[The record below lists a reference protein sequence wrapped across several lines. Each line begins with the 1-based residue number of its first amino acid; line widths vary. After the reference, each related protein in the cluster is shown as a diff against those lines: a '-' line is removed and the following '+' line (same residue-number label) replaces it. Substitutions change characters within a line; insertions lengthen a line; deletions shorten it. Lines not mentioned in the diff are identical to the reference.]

1 MGRATGGG
9 TGVNQREASGAPDVV
24 VVGAATRDIDPADP
38 RGWRLGGGVTY
49 GALAC
54 ARLGLRTGVLLGLD
68 SLAYDAHEL
77 RLLEVAGVDLR
88 RVPLDTGPVFQ
99 NVEQPGG
106 RVQTCLSTSAPVPVE
121 SLPDGWRA
129 ARSWLLAP
137 VASEVPDAWADVPTP
152 DAVVLFGWQG
162 VLRHLAAGE
171 RVSRLAP
178 QPSPLLGRSDIAGVS
193 RHDVPHDLPLASLL
207 GMLRPGARLLL
218 TAGERGGALLHLDEA
233 GRVRGRSYP
242 PIPARMDVDPTGAGD
257 ATLAG
262 ILVGRL
268 VLGPDGPWEGRAAHL
283 AALAGSLLVEDVGLP
298 AVPTRH
304 AIRERSS
311 A

>member
-1 MGRATGGG
+1 MGGG
-9 TGVNQREASGAPDVV
+9 ASEAHTDSGTRAPDVV
-24 VVGAATRDIDPADP
+24 VVGAAARDIDPADP

-54 ARLGLRTGVLLGLD
+54 ARLGLRTGALIGLD
-68 SLAYDAHEL
+68 PQALDAHEL
-77 RLLEVAGVDLR
+77 RLLEDAGVALR
-88 RVPLDTGPVFQ
+88 RVPLASGPVFQ
-99 NVEQPGG
+99 NVERPGG
-106 RVQTCLSTSAPVPVE
+106 RVQTCLSTSAPVPVAA
-121 SLPDGWRA
+121 LPEAWRT

-137 VASEVPDAWADVPTP
+137 VASEVPDDWADLPAP

-162 VLRHLAAGE
+162 VLRRLVAGE
-171 RVSRLAP
+171 RVTHVVPR
-178 QPSPLLGRSDIAGVS
+178 PSPLLERADIAGVS
-193 RHDVPHDLPLASLL
+193 RHDVPHDLPLAALL
-207 GMLRPGARLLL
+207 AMLRPGARLLL
-218 TAGERGGALLHLDEA
+218 TAGERGGALLHLDA
-233 GRVRGRSYP
+233 GGRVRGRSYP
-242 PIPARMDVDPTGAGD
+242 PIPARADIDPTGAGD